1 MGNIKK
7 DQNNV
12 FSRNIEYKSDSSTC
26 VLIFHGLS
34 STPYDMREMAE
45 EIHQLGV
52 NVFVPLLPY
61 HGINYQEIN
70 RIEDSEAVYRWGFD
84 LIESMKQEFEKLIII
99 GFSYGSGI
107 TLYSQGKKMETDGII
122 LFSVGSKF
130 SIKVRFLAILAKLFG
145 LKSITREQSEYYTH
159 GVFSDEYIN
168 WRRTHFSKFPIS
180 QLVFAVKYVRK
191 HNRKLENITAPIM
204 IIHGTKDAITSLKAP
219 KFIMKRV
226 KSRTKL
232 TIYIQEG
239 KHSIHLSNYRFKIY
253 EHMRQFITEILDESQ
268 SLETERIIT
277 ISSMF

>member
-1 MGNIKK
+1 MSNIKK

-34 STPYDMREMAE
+34 STPYDMQEMAE

-70 RIEDSEAVYRWGFD
+70 GIDDNEAVYRWGFD

-99 GFSYGSGI
+99 GFSYGVGI
-107 TLYSQGKKMETDGII
+107 TLYTQVQKMETDGII
-122 LFSVGSKF
+122 LISVGSKF
-130 SIKVRFLAILAKLFG
+130 SIKVLFLAVLAKLFG
-145 LKSITREQSEYYTH
+145 LKNISREQSEYYTH
-159 GVFSDEYIN
+159 GALSEEYIN
-168 WRRTHFSKFPIS
+168 WRRINFSKFPIS

-191 HNRKLENITAPIM
+191 QNRKLKNITAPIM
-204 IIHGTKDAITSLKAP
+204 IIHGTNDSITSLKAP
-219 KFIMKRV
+219 KFVMERV
-226 KSRTKL
+226 KSRKKL
-232 TIYIQEG
+232 TIYIEDG
-239 KHSIHLSNYRFKIY
+239 KHSIHLSNFRFKIY
-253 EHMRQFITEILDESQ
+253 KYIKKFITEILDESQ

>member
-1 MGNIKK
+1 MSNIKK

-12 FSRNIEYKSDSSTC
+12 FSRNIEYKSDSSIC

-84 LIESMKQEFEKLIII
+84 LIESKKQEFEKLIII
-99 GFSYGSGI
+99 GFSYGVGI
-107 TLYSQGKKMETDGII
+107 TLYSQAQKMEADGII

-130 SIKVRFLAILAKLFG
+130 TIKVRFLAVLAKLFG
-145 LKSITREQSEYYTH
+145 LKDITRERSEYYTH
-159 GVFSDEYIN
+159 GALSEEYLN
-168 WRRTHFSKFPIS
+168 WRSTNFSKFPIS

-191 HNRKLENITAPIM
+191 QNRELENITAPIM
-204 IIHGTKDAITSLKAP
+204 IIHGTEDSITSQKAP
-219 KFIMKRV
+219 KFVMKRV
-226 KSRTKL
+226 KSRKKL

-239 KHSIHLSNYRFKIY
+239 KHSLHLSNFRFKIY
-253 EHMRQFITEILDESQ
+253 KYIKQFITEILNESQ